1 VSRRSSEHAHAP
13 PLRLAPH
20 YHRARRGIAGL
31 FSSDVFLR
39 ACSSRRRVELRR
51 AISMILDK
59 RCATV
64 MYYYALFSLHGP
76 GGYGTSSHETLT
88 GYGGDLWRGPS
99 EKIDRVQMVMVMC
112 TYTVREV

>member
-1 VSRRSSEHAHAP
+1 
-13 PLRLAPH
+13 
-20 YHRARRGIAGL
+20 
-31 FSSDVFLR
+31 
-39 ACSSRRRVELRR
+39 
-51 AISMILDK
+51 MILDK

-112 TYTVREV
+112 TYTVREVYNRVVNMKCERMWGRVQYVHALGFGIGVSGCRATLPV